1 MTTPHHNA
9 TPTADQ
15 LLTSPLPDKTLYVI
29 DRLLQCNNPRPSLLV
44 GLPRGGKSTLA
55 TQIAVAVANGTDT
68 LERQTQKGHVIFWK
82 TEDFMPQTHASFKK
96 AGLIPGVS
104 DLSFIFPK
112 LLPPGTDK
120 IQVLR
125 DELAKYPDTKLVVI
139 ETLTSYMDGAALNES
154 KDIIKAFEKFY
165 NDIMVHYPKPAY
177 LLLHQFNKNNKGNDK
192 APVRAMMRING
203 SVFLSAET
211 ACTIYLDQVSDE
223 DKRRTIMTEGREGD
237 VEIAPTFLIFDA
249 ETNTSTLG
257 GTVAEERASKAK
269 EKQDKA
275 VYDADAMI
283 EASLLKHP
291 NIARKALYAVLRK
304 SGLKMGAEDMR
315 AAVQNLIDLK
325 WITAT
330 KDGRFERLTWQGIQG
345 LSPESQPETV
355 AVQVSEASPAGTI
368 TQDPSW
374 GTSFKVSSHICQA
387 LKLESLKY
395 TQPWDVIAQNLLIKG
410 QEPEYIIAVFD
421 FFRAENPKNDVGMR
435 VNPGT
440 FEREFN
446 QIATRMTERMVT
458 Q

>member
-1 MTTPHHNA
+1 
-9 TPTADQ
+9 
-15 LLTSPLPDKTLYVI
+15 
-29 DRLLQCNNPRPSLLV
+29 
-44 GLPRGGKSTLA
+44 
-55 TQIAVAVANGTDT
+55 
-68 LERQTQKGHVIFWK
+68 
-82 TEDFMPQTHASFKK
+82 MPQTHASFKK

-112 LLPPGTDK
+112 LLPPGNDK

-125 DELAKYPDTKLVVI
+125 DELVKYPDTKLVVI

-154 KDIIKAFEKFY
+154 KDILKAFEKFY
-165 NDIMVHYPKPAY
+165 ADIMIHHPTPAY
-177 LLLHQFNKNNKGNDK
+177 LLLHQFNKNGKGNDK

-257 GTVAEERASKAK
+257 GTVADERASKAK

-315 AAVQNLIDLK
+315 AAVR
-325 WITAT
+325 T
-330 KDGRFERLTWQGIQG
+330 
-345 LSPESQPETV
+345 
-355 AVQVSEASPAGTI
+355 
-368 TQDPSW
+368 
-374 GTSFKVSSHICQA
+374 
-387 LKLESLKY
+387 
-395 TQPWDVIAQNLLIKG
+395 
-410 QEPEYIIAVFD
+410 
-421 FFRAENPKNDVGMR
+421 
-435 VNPGT
+435 
-440 FEREFN
+440 
-446 QIATRMTERMVT
+446 
-458 Q
+458 